1 MDLDPVKAEAAL
13 NTYFQNNKS
22 GIEFILENNE
32 LGNKDR
38 ANQTVAKLQ
47 PLITRFNLKARRQ
60 GKNIVID
67 APMYNKSGQIL
78 PTKNSTDPI
87 DLNTSI
93 DDIFTYIQNWIVSSK
108 VDPIDKKK
116 GIQGLM
122 TPENET
128 NTETEKVEVDYEN
141 L

>member
-1 MDLDPVKAEAAL
+1 
-13 NTYFQNNKS
+13 
-22 GIEFILENNE
+22 
-32 LGNKDR
+32 
-38 ANQTVAKLQ
+38 
-47 PLITRFNLKARRQ
+47 
-60 GKNIVID
+60 
-67 APMYNKSGQIL
+67 MYNKSGQIL

-122 TPENET
+122 TPEKET

>member
-22 GIEFILENNE
+22 GIQSILENNE
-32 LGNKDR
+32 LGKNAR

-47 PLITRFNLKARRQ
+47 PLITRFNLKARKQ
-60 GKNIVID
+60 GNKIVID

-78 PTKNSTDPI
+78 TTKNSTDPI

-122 TPENET
+122 TPET
-128 NTETEKVEVDYEN
+128 QTETKTVEVDYEN